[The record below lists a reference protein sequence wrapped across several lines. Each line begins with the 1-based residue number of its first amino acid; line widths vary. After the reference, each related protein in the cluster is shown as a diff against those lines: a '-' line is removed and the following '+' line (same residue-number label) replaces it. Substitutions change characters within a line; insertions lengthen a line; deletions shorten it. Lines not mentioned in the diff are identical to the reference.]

1 MVNVRALE
9 PFKCLYRLP
18 EGTNTVICIGGRG
31 GAKTYEVSKFI
42 AFQSTIKKKRV
53 VVLRDEKEL
62 IRESI
67 LNEVLMRYDT
77 ANANGALSPYYQ
89 RLDTGIKDIQTNEM
103 LVFTKGFRASTTDKR
118 ANLKS
123 ISNIDM
129 AVIEEAEDI
138 RDEEKFNVF
147 SDGVRKEGALIVII
161 LNTPDLGHW
170 IVKRYFTLERV
181 EDGYYD
187 VIPKQIPGLV
197 VIKTG
202 YEDNPHLPP
211 TIVER
216 YKAYGDPAS
225 HLFNKHYYLTAIR
238 GLASTGRKGQIYSNW
253 KSITNQQFNEIDAR
267 SIFGQDFG
275 SSSPAATGE
284 IKMVNNRL
292 YIRGHNYQGMTEKQ
306 IGMLY
311 CRLGITDEVIIAD
324 SAEPMAIRRLRS
336 GWSLNELS
344 DEERAD
350 YAAWQEGAL
359 KQPAMAS
366 TGIHAPRVVP
376 KPWKWARLLTGFHIY
391 PAFKGP
397 GTVTAGIKK
406 VMDYEV
412 FVVEDSTDIWFEY
425 WNYVWA
431 VDKNNNPTDEPE
443 DAHNHYMDLIRY
455 VVTGKGRY
463 Y

>member
-42 AFQSTIKKKRV
+42 AFSATIKKKRV

-77 ANANGALSPYYQ
+77 ANASGALSAFYQ

-170 IVKRYFTLERV
+170 IVKRYFTLEKV

-187 VIPKQIPGLV
+187 VIPKQIPGLL
-197 VIKTG
+197 VIKTS
-202 YEDNPHLPP
+202 YEDNPYLPP

-238 GLASTGRKGQIYSNW
+238 GLASTGRKGQIFSGW

-275 SSSPAATGE
+275 TTSPAALVE
-284 IKMVNNRL
+284 AKIINNRI
-292 YIRGHNYQGMTEKQ
+292 YIRQHSYVGMTEKQ
-306 IGMLY
+306 IGILY
-311 CRLGITDEVIIAD
+311 CRLGIKEEVIIAD

-336 GWSLNELS
+336 GWSLSELS

-350 YAAWQEGAL
+350 HAAWQAEAL
-359 KQPAMAS
+359 KPAVM
-366 TGIHAPRVVP
+366 TPHAVP
-376 KPWKWARLLTGFHIY
+376 VEVKPWKYARLLTGFHIF

-397 GTVTAGIKK
+397 GTVIAGIKK

-412 FVVEDSTDIWFEY
+412 FVTEDSTDIWFEY
-425 WNYVWA
+425 ANYVWA
-431 VDKNNNPTDEPE
+431 VDRHGLTLDEPE
-443 DAHNHYMDLIRY
+443 DAHNHGADAIRY
-455 VVTGKGRY
+455 IISGKGRY

>member
-1 MVNVRALE
+1 MVNVKALD

-31 GAKTYEVSKFI
+31 GAKTYEVAKFI
-42 AFQSTIKKKRV
+42 AFCATIKKKRV

-77 ANANGALSPYYQ
+77 ANATGALSAFYQ

-138 RDEEKFNVF
+138 RDQDKFNIF
-147 SDGVRKEGALIVII
+147 SDGIRKEGALIVIV
-161 LNTPDLGHW
+161 LNTPDISHW
-170 IVKRYFTLERV
+170 ITKRYFTLERV

-202 YEDNPHLPP
+202 YADNPHLPA
-211 TIVER
+211 TVVER

-225 HLFNKHYYLTAIR
+225 PFYNRHYYLTAIR
-238 GLASTGRKGQIYSNW
+238 GLASTGRKGQIFHNW
-253 KSITNQQFNEIDAR
+253 KSITNKEFNEIEAR

-275 SSSPAATGE
+275 TSSPAPTGE
-284 IKMVNNRL
+284 IKIVNNRM
-292 YIRGHNYQGMTEKQ
+292 YIRGHNYQPMTEKQ

-311 CRLGITDEVIIAD
+311 CRLGIKEEVIIAD
-324 SAEPMAIRRLRS
+324 SAEPLAIRRLRA
-336 GWSLNELS
+336 GWRLDELS

-350 YAAWQEGAL
+350 YAAWQAEAL
-359 KQPAMAS
+359 KPATM
-366 TGIHAPRVVP
+366 TPHGAPGTAV
-376 KPWKWARLLTGFHIY
+376 KPWKYARLLTGFHIF

-397 GTVTAGIKK
+397 GTIAAGIKK

-412 FVVEDSTDIWFEY
+412 FVTEDSADIWFEY
-425 WNYVWA
+425 ANYVYA
-431 VDKNNNPTDEPE
+431 TDKNGEPTDEPE
-443 DAHNHYMDLIRY
+443 DAWNHYMDLIRY
-455 VVTGKGRY
+455 VCTGKGRY

>member
-1 MVNVRALE
+1 MMGISVKALP
-9 PFKCLYRLP
+9 PFQQLYSLP

-31 GAKTYEVSKFI
+31 GAKTYEVAKFI
-42 AFQSTIKKKRV
+42 AFQATIKKKRV

-77 ANANGALSPYYQ
+77 ANANGALSAFYQ
-89 RLDTGIKDIQTNEM
+89 RLDTGIKDVQTNEM

-170 IVKRYFTLERV
+170 IIKRYFTLERV

-197 VIKTG
+197 VIKTS

-216 YKAYGDPAS
+216 YKAYGDPTS

-238 GLASTGRKGQIYSNW
+238 GLASAGRKGQIFSGW

-275 SSSPAATGE
+275 TTSPAALVE
-284 IKMVNNRL
+284 AKVVNNRI
-292 YIRGHNYQGMTEKQ
+292 YVRQHNYLGMTEKQ
-306 IGMLY
+306 LGLLY
-311 CRLGITDEVIIAD
+311 CRLGIKEEIIIAD
-324 SAEPMAIRRLRS
+324 SAEPMAIRRLRA
-336 GWSLNELS
+336 GWSLAELS
-344 DEERAD
+344 DEERAG
-350 YAAWQEGAL
+350 YATWEREAL
-359 KQPAMAS
+359 KPPVM
-366 TGIHAPRVVP
+366 TPHAAPVEV
-376 KPWKWARLLTGFHIY
+376 KPWKYARLLTGFHIY

-397 GTVTAGIKK
+397 GTVIAGIKK

-412 FVVEDSTDIWFEY
+412 FITEESTDIWFEY
-425 WNYVWA
+425 ANYVWA
-431 VDKNNNPTDEPE
+431 VDRHGLTLDEPE
-443 DAHNHYMDLIRY
+443 DAHNHCADCIRY
-455 VVTGKGRY
+455 LISGKGRY